1 MGFDFISTLNDEAID
16 PVKDIPSA
24 MRDCVI
30 ISTVFYAFISLS
42 MCAMGLGKIPG
53 FNPDTAMA
61 D

>member
-1 MGFDFISTLNDEAID
+1 MELYDEAID

-30 ISTVFYAFISLS
+30 ISTVFYVFISLS